1 MSGPVAEVPSGA
13 FDGVPGGV
21 PGGAGAPRAV
31 LHDVRYSRFTGALRP
46 RRSAVGALVAAGVRR
61 PLGLRRSAGAKVWP
75 FLLLAVAYMPAL
87 AVVAVPLLVPQVGVQ
102 PTELIGYPQLLATNS
117 VVVLAFV
124 ATAVPAVLTRDR
136 RDRVLSLYFATA
148 LSRAE
153 YVLGMALSAVALLL
167 LIVLGPALVLFV
179 GSIATADDPGRW
191 FADSA
196 GDLPRIL
203 LASLVVVLP
212 NAALGLAVASLTSRR
227 VVAVGGYLAVVLV
240 GPVLTRLVAV
250 VVEADWPLAFDPAG
264 GPVLLATT
272 VVDGSPAPQ
281 GALAWVVWAALVVA
295 GSAVLVGR
303 YGRGEDA

>member
-1 MSGPVAEVPSGA
+1 MSGPVAEVSS
-13 FDGVPGGV
+13 GVPGGV
-21 PGGAGAPRAV
+21 AGGGPGGAAAPRAV

-61 PLGLRRSAGAKVWP
+61 PLGLRRSAGSKVWP
-75 FLLLAVAYMPAL
+75 FLLLAAAYLPAL
-87 AVVAVPLLVPQVGVQ
+87 AVVAVPLLVPQVDVQ

-124 ATAVPAVLTRDR
+124 ATAVPTVLTRDR

-153 YVLGMALSAVALLL
+153 YVLGAALSAVALLL

-179 GSIATADDPGRW
+179 GSIATAGDPGGW
-191 FADSA
+191 FTEHV

-227 VVAVGGYLAVVLV
+227 IVAVGGYLAVVLV
-240 GPVLTRLVAV
+240 GPVLSRLVAV

-264 GPVLLATT
+264 GPVLLATA
-272 VVDGSPAPQ
+272 VVDGAPAPQ

-303 YGRGEDA
+303 YGRGSDA